1 MAVSNPILPRP
12 SWIDRLRGF
21 TQVQA
26 RSLAN
31 YLKVSCAMLFSQV
44 AASTAITGATE
55 TSTAFDQYYTV
66 VASSPEAGSVIRGRA
81 WGKHTAQT
89 STEDHTL
96 ALKLGSQAIF
106 TSAAIDP
113 ATNDYW
119 MIEFEIVFRTVG
131 ASGTIVGWAS
141 IRTGASAAAGTVI
154 HHYLDSTSFDTTADA
169 ILAVYIDRQASATDG
184 DSARQDCM
192 VVVSMS

>member
-12 SWIDRLRGF
+12 SWINRLRGF

-66 VASSPEAGSVIRGRA
+66 IANSPEAGSVIRGRA
-81 WGKHTAQT
+81 WGKYTAAT
-89 STEDHTL
+89 GTEDHTL

-113 ATNDYW
+113 TANDYW
-119 MIEFEIVFRTVG
+119 EIDFEIVFRTVG
-131 ASGTIVGWAS
+131 ASGTIIA
-141 IRTGASAAAGTVI
+141 RAFMRNGASAAAGTPFYY
-154 HHYLDSTSFDTTADA
+154 YLDSTSFDSTADA

-184 DSARQDCM
+184 DSVRQDCM
-192 VVVSMS
+192 IVVSMS